1 MARGQGSARRTC
13 VHRFTFVLE
22 RCCFEMGR
30 KWSYTHGG
38 IDRLPGCKLRRE
50 KDSVNSDARDMR
62 DIVNEKEQIFGLLK
76 EWTGRCDAVTS
87 SRRKDDQVV
96 RSRAI

>member
-1 MARGQGSARRTC
+1 MHTWPGAREVRDGRVYIDSPT
-13 VHRFTFVLE
+13 FFVLE

-50 KDSVNSDARDMR
+50 KDRVWILTRVICVILSMR
-62 DIVNEKEQIFGLLK
+62 KNKYLA
-76 EWTGRCDAVTS
+76 C
-87 SRRKDDQVV
+87 
-96 RSRAI
+96 